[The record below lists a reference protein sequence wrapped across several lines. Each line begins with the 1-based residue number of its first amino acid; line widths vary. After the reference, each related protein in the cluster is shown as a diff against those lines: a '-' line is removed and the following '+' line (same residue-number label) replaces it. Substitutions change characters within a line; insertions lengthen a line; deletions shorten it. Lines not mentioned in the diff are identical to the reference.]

1 VRARVKREV
10 CGGSGLCAELC
21 PAVFAQDPNYIAYVL
36 EDGERVDG
44 VEGAAVPTGE
54 QDAAK
59 EAVEACPTEAI
70 VADEADSQSTRR
82 DGERG

>member
-1 VRARVKREV
+1 MRARVNRDV

-21 PAVFAQDPNYIAYVL
+21 PAVFAQDPNYIVYVL

-44 VEGAAVPTGE
+44 VEGAVVPTGD

-70 VADEADSQSTRR
+70 VADEVGSQS
-82 DGERG
+82 